1 MNKIA
6 ALIFFFAI
14 FSFSAMAEDK
24 KSCRA
29 IDTRE
34 FGLVSTGDID
44 EPWSEA
50 QLIEKYGQPCAII
63 ELGEVF
69 MEKSEGR
76 IIELD
81 AKTIM
86 QDKQKLRATA
96 IKKQFIYSGDFSSK
110 TSVFT
115 IINGVVVKKEKIF

>member
-69 MEKSEGR
+69 MEKREGR